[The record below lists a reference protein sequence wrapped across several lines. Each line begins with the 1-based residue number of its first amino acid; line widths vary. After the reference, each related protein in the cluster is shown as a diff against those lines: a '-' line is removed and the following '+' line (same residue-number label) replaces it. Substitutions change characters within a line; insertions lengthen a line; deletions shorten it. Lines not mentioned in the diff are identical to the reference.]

1 MRRNSDQKNMSQLNP
16 LDYFVFTE
24 KAEFQPV
31 FLMVNKVGL
40 EGDDSVGLQSD
51 ELGNDTNI
59 VKSISIASDKIT
71 NALNHPKV
79 TPFFSTALLIP
90 VITGLVGASAAFFY
104 NKLHW
109 YSVKSREEKIKKIDA
124 LIEIVIS
131 LEEVA
136 VDYWMKN
143 YAKKLSRDNK
153 KAEIK
158 IKSHLALINT
168 LIKDVIDNEPSRKQD
183 KLRDK
188 FIIPHGELFD
198 LITGDDFESSSR
210 KSNPSKSDQISSK
223 CLKFRVA
230 LTTGL

>member
-1 MRRNSDQKNMSQLNP
+1 MSQQNP
-16 LDYFVFTE
+16 LDYFIFTK
-24 KAEFQPV
+24 KADFQPV
-31 FLMVNKVGL
+31 FLFVSKHGL
-40 EGDDSVGLQSD
+40 DAGNGVVIKNST
-51 ELGNDTNI
+51 LGSNESIIN
-59 VKSISIASDKIT
+59 SISVASDKIT
-71 NALNHPKV
+71 DALNHPKV
-79 TPFFSTALLIP
+79 APFFSTALLIP
-90 VITGLVGASAAFFY
+90 VITGLVGASAAFVY

-109 YSVKSREEKIKKIDA
+109 HSVKSREEKIKKIDA
-124 LIEIVIS
+124 LIDIIIS

-168 LIKDVIDNEPSRKQD
+168 LITDVIDNEPSRKQS

-198 LITGDDFESSSR
+198 LITGDDFETNSR